1 MSSNGYNLR
10 PRKPKELDTGSFT
23 VGTFGALPQ
32 QSGAHRDH
40 VPSSAA
46 FRRSLGRS
54 LGVGKI
60 DRNSPL
66 GRRLDK
72 MAPAMS
78 VSPSF
83 HKSGRTYG
91 RKNYPAKYNADSH
104 DLAYAAHLDMRKY
117 RDNISRGGIVKA
129 KHKLKM
135 LSRASRSLRAERRS
149 FHREVILNAA
159 TLQQLSST
167 Q

>member
-1 MSSNGYNLR
+1 MSANGYNLR
-10 PRKPKELDTGSFT
+10 PRPPKTIDTGSFT
-23 VGTFGALPQ
+23 VDTFGALPQ
-32 QSGAHRDH
+32 TSGAHRDH
-40 VPSSAA
+40 IPSSASL
-46 FRRSLGRS
+46 RRSYGRQ

-60 DRNSPL
+60 DRNSAL

-91 RKNYPAKYNADSH
+91 RKNYPAKFHKDSH
-104 DLAYAAHLDMRKY
+104 DLAYAAHLDVKAY
-117 RDNISRGGIVKA
+117 QDQLTRGGIVKA
-129 KHKLKM
+129 KHKLRM
-135 LSRASRSLRAERRS
+135 LNTASRTLRAKRRA
-149 FHREVILNAA
+149 FHNEVIANAL
-159 TLQQLSST
+159 TLGQLSST